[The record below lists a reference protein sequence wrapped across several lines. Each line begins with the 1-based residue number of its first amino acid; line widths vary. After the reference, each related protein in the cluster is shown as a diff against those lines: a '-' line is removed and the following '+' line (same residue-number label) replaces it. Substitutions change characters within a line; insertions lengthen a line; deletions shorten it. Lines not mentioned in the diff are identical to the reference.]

1 MMSGLVEVGI
11 SAIVRKDTLIALG
24 GSNLLTTPVELNPK
38 EYVKTLELLRKIDF
52 FTEVPDDDLRGIL
65 LSLHKQTFEPGKTI
79 LFQGEIANRL
89 FIVVKGGVSIS
100 SKAKG
105 QNLALAELAPP
116 SYFGEISLLRPVSA
130 TATAT
135 AGVDGAELIILN
147 HDALT
152 ELSKRIPD
160 IQTRIQTVIESRIAS
175 KKKASESDE

>member
-1 MMSGLVEVGI
+1 MS
-11 SAIVRKDTLIALG
+11 
-24 GSNLLTTPVELNPK
+24 NPVELNPK
-38 EYVKTLELLRKIDF
+38 EYVKTLEILRKIDF

-65 LSLHKQTFEPGKTI
+65 LSLQKQAFEPGKVI

-89 FIVVKGGVSIS
+89 FIVVSGGVAIT

-105 QNLALAELAPP
+105 QNLALADLTPP
-116 SYFGEISLLRPVSA
+116 AYFGEISLLRPVSA

-135 AGVDGAELIILN
+135 AGADGAELIILN

-160 IQTRIQTVIESRIAS
+160 IHSRIHTVIESRIAS
-175 KKKASESDE
+175 KKKASETEE